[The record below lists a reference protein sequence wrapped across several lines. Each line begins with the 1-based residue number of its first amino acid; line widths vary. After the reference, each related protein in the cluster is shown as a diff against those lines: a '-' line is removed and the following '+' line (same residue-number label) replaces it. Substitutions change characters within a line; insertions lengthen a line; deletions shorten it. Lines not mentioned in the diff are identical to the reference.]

1 MNTTEKTTIRNSIV
15 DTIIGYSENKRNET
29 KQKQSKRV
37 LEARRA
43 IEKHNEKKQ
52 LSENLDDYFV
62 LE

>member
-1 MNTTEKTTIRNSIV
+1 MNTTEKVTLKNTIV
-15 DTIIGYSENKRNET
+15 DTIIGYNENRQNET
-29 KQKQSKRV
+29 KQMHSKRV

-52 LSENLDDYFV
+52 LSENLDDYYV